1 MDTPFGAFQDLSLAE
16 GTWSPWFGHGKV
28 DAAAAVRRAL
38 ELAGESTVHVSASR
52 TENLPVPD
60 RSAVGVSSSVV
71 VSEHGRIRSLSV
83 NVDITHTYRGDLLVR
98 LVDPDGRRAVLH
110 RRTGGSTNNL
120 VRTYDGSTAPDLATF
135 IGGEVNGVW
144 ILEVFDLA
152 FADVGTLNHWG
163 IEAEV
168 ATDGAVRLES
178 APGTTIPDNDPQ
190 GISDLV
196 STNDGR
202 IIADIAVDVDITH
215 TFVGDLEVRLDGPNG
230 EAAVLKERNV
240 GGGTDNIQQTFVPVD
255 AAELNRFV
263 GIPASGQWELHV
275 ADHAGADVGKLNRWA
290 LVIR

>member
-1 MDTPFGAFQDLSLAE
+1 M
-16 GTWSPWFGHGKV
+16 
-28 DAAAAVRRAL
+28 
-38 ELAGESTVHVSASR
+38 
-52 TENLPVPD
+52 
-60 RSAVGVSSSVV
+60 
-71 VSEHGRIRSLSV
+71 
-83 NVDITHTYRGDLLVR
+83 
-98 LVDPDGRRAVLH
+98 DPDGRRAVLH